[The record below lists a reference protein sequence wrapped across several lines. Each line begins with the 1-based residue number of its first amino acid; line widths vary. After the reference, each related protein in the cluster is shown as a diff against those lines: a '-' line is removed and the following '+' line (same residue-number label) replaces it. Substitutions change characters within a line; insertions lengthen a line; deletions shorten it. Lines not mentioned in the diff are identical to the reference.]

1 MGVWGV
7 RENGRDTKAHLYG
20 VCVWGVV
27 GGIRELK
34 GEEGGVTGARKWD
47 VDKSCVA
54 IYHLGGN
61 RKNNTCNK

>member
-7 RENGRDTKAHLYG
+7 RENGRDTMAHLNG

-47 VDKSCVA
+47 VDKSVA

-61 RKNNTCNK
+61 RKNNTYNK